1 MLSQKFEL
9 LQVWRTLVV
18 QTQAAQTLA
27 GGTLFRQ
34 TQVVQT
40 LFG

>member
-18 QTQAAQTLA
+18 QTQAARTLA
-27 GGTLFRQ
+27 EKTLFRQ